1 MKKDL
6 MRMPWV
12 PPYENRKL
20 FCRKVRDTER
30 QINDHKSAG
39 NWEDVARLQSKLRCS
54 WWGYKR
60 YF

>member
-1 MKKDL
+1 

-20 FCRKVRDTER
+20 FCRKVRNTER

-39 NWEDVARLQSKLRCS
+39 NWEDVARLQSKLRSS